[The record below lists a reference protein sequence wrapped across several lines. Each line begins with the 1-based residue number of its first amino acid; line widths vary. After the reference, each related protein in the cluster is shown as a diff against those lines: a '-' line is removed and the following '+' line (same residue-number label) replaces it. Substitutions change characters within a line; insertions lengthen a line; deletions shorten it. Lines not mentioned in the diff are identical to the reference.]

1 MPANL
6 SIETDA
12 IHAALAGHVAAV
24 AMIAILFGR
33 GPAFA
38 QSGDTAKTYPSRPVR
53 VVNPSSPGGGGD
65 IMGRLIAQQLTKS
78 LGQNFIIDNRPGAA
92 NIIAT
97 EIVAKS
103 PPAGTPRDIVA
114 KLHGEIVAALKL
126 VAIQRRI
133 TDLGAEVIGN
143 TPQEFSAQIM
153 RERAKWEGVVKEAGI
168 KP

>member
-1 MPANL
+1 MF
-6 SIETDA
+6 S
-12 IHAALAGHVAAV
+12 HAGEHAGSCHIAAV
-24 AMIAILFGR
+24 SLIAMLFGC
-33 GPAFA
+33 GPVVA
-38 QSGDTAKTYPSRPVR
+38 QSADAAMTYPNRPAR

-97 EIVAKS
+97 EIVAKA

-114 KLHGEIVAALKL
+114 KLHGEIVSALNL
-126 VAIQRRI
+126 AAIQRRI
-133 TDLGAEVIGN
+133 ADLGAEVIGN

-153 RERAKWEGVVKEAGI
+153 RERAKWGES
-168 KP
+168 